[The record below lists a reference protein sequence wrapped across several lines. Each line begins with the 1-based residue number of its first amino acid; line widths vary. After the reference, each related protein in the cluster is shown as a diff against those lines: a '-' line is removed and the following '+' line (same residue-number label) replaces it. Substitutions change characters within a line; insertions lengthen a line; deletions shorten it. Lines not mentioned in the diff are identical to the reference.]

1 VKPPENPAADP
12 GYWIAR
18 WSEGRTGFHRA
29 SVQPWLVEHVAKLAP
44 KGDERV
50 LVPLCG
56 KSVDLAWLESRGHRV
71 LGVDVAEQA
80 LREFL
85 VAQRRTATERASAPF
100 TVFATGS
107 LELWCG
113 DFFALDPARHG
124 TFPAIFDRAAL
135 IAFPEDRR
143 AEYARKIVSLLAP
156 GGRLLLVAMEYDQQK
171 WAGPPFSVTRAEIAR
186 RYGDACTLEPLAE
199 KSLLDEEPVWR
210 ERGVDRLVETLTLLR
225 RR

>member
-1 VKPPENPAADP
+1 VKPPENAAADP

-18 WSEGRTGFHRA
+18 WSEGKTGFHRA

-56 KSVDLAWLESRGHRV
+56 KSVDLVFLESRGHSV
-71 LGVDVAEQA
+71 VGVDVAAQA
-80 LREFL
+80 FQEFL
-85 VAQRRTATERASAPF
+85 AEQRRSATVRAEPPF
-100 TVFATGS
+100 TIHATGS
-107 LELWCG
+107 IELWCG

-143 AEYARKIVSLLAP
+143 AEYARKIVSLLEP
-156 GGRLLLVAMEYDQQK
+156 GGRLLLIAMEYDQTK
-171 WAGPPFSVTRAEIAR
+171 WAGPPFSVTRDEIAR
-186 RYGDACTLEPLAE
+186 RYGDACRVEPLAE